1 MKNIYYCITYVH
13 HYNTIV
19 IKTYLKIATDIWT
32 SEDFINKR
40 IFYNPR
46 PKFSKGF
53 KGSLDYFLFSVL
65 FLPSLSIIFLLLFNK
80 EKWWLLLP
88 AVLH

>member
-32 SEDFINKR
+32 VEDFINKKK
-40 IFYNPR
+40 IVTISPQVF
-46 PKFSKGF
+46 
-53 KGSLDYFLFSVL
+53 
-65 FLPSLSIIFLLLFNK
+65 
-80 EKWWLLLP
+80 
-88 AVLH
+88 